1 MFPLFLDLRD
11 CLCLVVGGGTVGR
24 RKGLALLDAGA
35 RVRLV
40 CPQVPPGE
48 QAHARLERISEP
60 YRPAHLDGVRLA
72 VAAATPEVNRRV
84 VADARDRGI
93 WVNSA
98 TDPDTGDA
106 VFPAAL
112 TRDDLTIAVSTGG
125 HAPAL
130 ARQIRDRLAE
140 QFDDAFALWLALLAE
155 LRPLVRARIPAA
167 QRRGL
172 LEQLCDWGWLE
183 RLRREGVEPV
193 RAAMR
198 AAVQALEQG
207 PPAPL

>member
-11 CLCLVVGGGTVGR
+11 CLCLVVGGGAVGR
-24 RKGLALLDAGA
+24 RKGRALLDAGA

-40 CPQVPPGE
+40 CPETVPGE
-48 QAHARLERISEP
+48 PAHARLERIAEP
-60 YRPAHLDGVRLA
+60 YRAAHLDGVRLA
-72 VAAATPEVNRRV
+72 VAAATPDVNRQV
-84 VADARDRGI
+84 VADARARGI

-98 TDPDTGDA
+98 TDPECGD
-106 VFPAAL
+106 VFFPAAL
-112 TRDDLTIAVSTGG
+112 TRGDLTIAVSTGG

-130 ARQIRDRLAE
+130 ARTIRDRLAE
-140 QFDDAFALWLALLAE
+140 QFDDAFARWLTLLAE
-155 LRPLVRARIPAA
+155 LRSLIRERVPAG

-193 RAAMR
+193 RAAMH
-198 AAVQALEQG
+198 AAVRALEQG
-207 PPAPL
+207 PPGRL

>member
-24 RKGLALLDAGA
+24 RKGRALLDAGA

-40 CPQVPPGE
+40 CPEVAPDEP
-48 QAHARLERISEP
+48 AHERLERIAEP
-60 YRPAHLDGVRLA
+60 YRAAHLDGIRLA
-72 VAAATPEVNRRV
+72 VAAATAEANRQV
-84 VADARDRGI
+84 VADARARGV

-98 TDPDTGDA
+98 TDPDTGD
-106 VFPAAL
+106 VFFPAAL
-112 TRDDLTIAVSTGG
+112 TRGDLTIAVGTGG

-140 QFDDAFALWLALLAE
+140 QFDDAYTLWLALLAE
-155 LRPLVRARIPAA
+155 LRPLIRERVPAER
-167 QRRGL
+167 RRGL
-172 LEQLCDWGWLE
+172 LEHLCDWGWLE

-193 RAAMR
+193 RAAML
-198 AAVQALEQG
+198 AVVRALEQG
-207 PPAPL
+207 PLGPL

>member
-11 CLCLVVGGGTVGR
+11 CLCLVVGGGAVGR

-40 CPQVPPGE
+40 CPEAPSGE
-48 QAHARLERISEP
+48 PAHARLERLVEP

-72 VAAATPEVNRRV
+72 VAAATAEVNRQV
-84 VADARDRGI
+84 VSDARSRGI

-98 TDPDTGDA
+98 TDPDRGD
-106 VFPAAL
+106 VFFPATL
-112 TRDDLTIAVSTGG
+112 TRGDLTLAVSTGG

-140 QFDDAFALWLALLAE
+140 QFDDTFALWLALLAE
-155 LRPLVRARIPAA
+155 LRPLIRERVPAR
-167 QRRGL
+167 RRRVL

-183 RLRREGVEPV
+183 RLRREGVEVV
-193 RAAMR
+193 RAAMY
-198 AAVQALEQG
+198 AAVEALAQG